1 MKEFVNKLISR
12 LKKERKRWNDNID
25 FLEQTQE
32 YQDRRIA
39 VAKSQGY
46 SGAYFN
52 AIEIVNQ
59 LAEEYKGGWIPCNK
73 KLPKNW
79 EYVHATCI
87 SLIDDREPWVIE
99 GFYNNITGWKEL
111 TPMIYL
117 GHAEVIAWKP
127 YKLPAPYKPKGE

>member
-1 MKEFVNKLISR
+1 MKEFIEKLIGR
-12 LKKERKRWNDNID
+12 LEEETDCPNCSMYCADANICGFDAMRK
-25 FLEQTQE
+25 Q
-32 YQDRRIA
+32 
-39 VAKSQGY
+39 
-46 SGAYFN
+46 

-99 GFYNNITGWKEL
+99 GFYNNIPGWKEL

>member
-52 AIEIVNQ
+52 AIEIVNE
-59 LAEEYKGGWIPCNK
+59 LAEEYINTSIDTSSGWIPCGK
-73 KLPKNW
+73 KLPDESG
-79 EYVHATCI
+79 EYLTFVEYEGRKFIA
-87 SLIDDREPWVIE
+87 IDDIDCDGTFKKWNCTSDYHI
-99 GFYNNITGWKEL
+99 
-111 TPMIYL
+111 
-117 GHAEVIAWKP
+117 IAWQP
-127 YKLPAPYKPKGE
+127 LPNIPSF